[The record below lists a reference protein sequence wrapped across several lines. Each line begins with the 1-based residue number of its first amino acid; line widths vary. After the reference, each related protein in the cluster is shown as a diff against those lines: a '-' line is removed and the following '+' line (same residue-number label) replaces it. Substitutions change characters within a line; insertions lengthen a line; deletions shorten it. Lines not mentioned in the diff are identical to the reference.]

1 MTTSTAG
8 VAAPRPRKPA
18 VLRRRADFDRLY
30 RQGKRTRGRL
40 LTVITLPQPEASA
53 CRLAFVVSRKVAKQA
68 VRRNRIRR
76 RLREALRHL
85 RAEQELTGHP
95 DLLVIA
101 HPAAVGASYWDLKT
115 ELEELLGRAKLWAR
129 PAPGEGRPD

>member
-68 VRRNRIRR
+68 VRRNVVRR
-76 RLREALRHL
+76 RLREALRNLL
-85 RAEQELTGHP
+85 RDHGLAGHP
-95 DLLVIA
+95 DIILIA
-101 HPAAVGASYWDLKT
+101 SVAALKASYWDLVA
-115 ELEELLGRAKLWAR
+115 EVRELLGRARVWGQ
-129 PAPGEGRPD
+129 PAAAEGGG